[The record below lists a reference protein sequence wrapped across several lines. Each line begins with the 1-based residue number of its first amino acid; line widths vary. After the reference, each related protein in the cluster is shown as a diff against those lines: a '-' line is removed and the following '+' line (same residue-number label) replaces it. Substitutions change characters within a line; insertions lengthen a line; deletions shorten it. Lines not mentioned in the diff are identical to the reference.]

1 MLKKED
7 GKAGIVIFLV
17 FVLIIVLMCAGGFMW
32 YTSSLKSVQKNSQK
46 VEIIIDEG
54 TSTSAIAEKLE
65 KSGIIRSA
73 TAFKVYCKLEKKNSL
88 MAGKYE
94 FDKNMS
100 VHDIV
105 DRLTNG
111 AIVDDSVTITFIE
124 GKDIAF
130 IAKTI
135 ADNTNNE
142 EEDVYELLKDED
154 YLDSLIDEYWFITDD
169 IKDDDI
175 YYSLEGYL
183 YPDTYTFSN
192 KDVKVEEIFKI
203 MIDAMDSQLIQ
214 YKSEINK
221 SDYTPHELLTL
232 ASIVELEAL
241 NENDRAKVA
250 GVFYNRLNIG
260 MALQSDVTTYYGL
273 GKNMGDGDLTASELS
288 KKNPYNTRA
297 SNMAGKLPAGPI
309 CMPSASG
316 IKAVV
321 RPEDSNYLFFV
332 ADSKGQV
339 HYSRTNSEHEA
350 LIQDLKNKGLWYTY

>member
-1 MLKKED
+1 MLKEN
-7 GKAGIVIFLV
+7 GKIGIVVFFVVILV
-17 FVLIIVLMCAGGFMW
+17 IIIICAGSFMW
-32 YTSSLKSVQKNSQK
+32 YTSSLKAIQKNSQK
-46 VEIIIDEG
+46 VEIVINDG
-54 TSTSAIAEKLE
+54 TSTSQIAEKLE
-65 KSGIIRSA
+65 NSGVIRSA

-124 GKDIAF
+124 GKGIES

-135 ADNTNNE
+135 ANNTNNT
-142 EEDVYELLKDED
+142 EEDIYKLLEDEE
-154 YLDSLIDEYWFITDD
+154 YIDSLIDEYWFITKE
-169 IKDDDI
+169 IKNDYI

-183 YPDTYTFSN
+183 YPDTYTFAN
-192 KDVKVEEIFKI
+192 KDVDVKEIFKI
-203 MIDAMDSQLIQ
+203 MLDAMDSQLSQ

-221 SDYTPHELLTL
+221 SDYSVHELLTL

-241 NENDRAKVA
+241 NEDDRAIVA
-250 GVFYNRLNIG
+250 GVFYNRLNAG

-273 GKNMGDGDLTASELS
+273 RKNMGDGDLTASDLA
-288 KKNPYNTRA
+288 KNNPYNTRA
-297 SNMAGKLPAGPI
+297 SNMAGKLPVGPI
-309 CMPSASG
+309 CMPSASAL
-316 IKAVV
+316 KAVIE
-321 RPEDSNYLFFV
+321 PEDSKYLFFV

-350 LIQDLKNKGLWYTY
+350 LIKDLKDKGLWYTY